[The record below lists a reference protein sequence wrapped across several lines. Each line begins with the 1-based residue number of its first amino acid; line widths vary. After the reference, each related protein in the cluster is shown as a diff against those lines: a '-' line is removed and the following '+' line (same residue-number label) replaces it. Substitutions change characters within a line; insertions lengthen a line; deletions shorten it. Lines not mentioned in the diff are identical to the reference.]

1 PPPAQCRGAEREK
14 TLACSPPSSDP
25 GRPRGRRGR
34 PARGP
39 RAGLTT
45 LRGRPRRMRRLI
57 MPASVGRGR
66 VVAWRARSWHRSD
79 VRIVPSARSIEE
91 HPSIIWRTSHARNR
105 QKHREW
111 TSERWPAVGCGSGGR
126 CVGRVLPGAWIRGGP
141 RVHGKAPI
149 SAAERGGSGR
159 VLGRAPPPMRGF
171 GDHAPDLWI
180 ARSTP
185 ARPRAWGGHA
195 TAGGR
200 CAHAPKA
207 LCVLG
212 SEGSFLER
220 RARLDARL
228 RRSLAVTR
236 AELVRRN
243 IVQGVSVVRRAS
255 HALEAWL
262 PRRPPLGALIAAGRL
277 ATDYVDR
284 AFPIRRDKEAPLAER
299 VERVLL
305 ERLLAPP
312 APQPRAPLRT
322 LWPPHG
328 LGSDPG
334 GDPVPPAPSPAPR
347 VDPAALASVVVQVLA
362 AAGALPPAWHPAPAG
377 RPAPPPQP
385 PR

>member
-284 AFPIRRDKEAPLAER
+284 AFPIRRDKERQRYNFSEVRADALDRRWTLPSLARGARQWRRRRRPGVGEPGRADQRNPRGPLGNHACAAFCFSTQR
-299 VERVLL
+299 
-305 ERLLAPP
+305 
-312 APQPRAPLRT
+312 PRRE
-322 LWPPHG
+322 
-328 LGSDPG
+328 
-334 GDPVPPAPSPAPR
+334 
-347 VDPAALASVVVQVLA
+347 Q
-362 AAGALPPAWHPAPAG
+362 AG
-377 RPAPPPQP
+377 RGYRTGASRSRGVP
-385 PR
+385 